1 MGEKT
6 RASSESLKNFSVQ
19 PRTETSAQNAFLAL
33 LDDIR
38 GDVDARLRGFLDSAI
53 DQAAAHG
60 SDVEAMVAAV
70 RDLCLRGGKRL
81 RPALL
86 VAGFRA
92 TGTRARLGPAL
103 DAGVA
108 LELLHTYLLIHD
120 DWMDEDTI
128 RRGGPA
134 VHLLLSRRFRS
145 SKLGDA
151 AGILAGD
158 CAAGLALEALSRVDV
173 PPSRMPRVIDCFA
186 RMQIDAVFG
195 QQLDL
200 VGKTRD
206 AESVYALKTSSY
218 SVQGP
223 LKLGALLADCSN
235 DLLRVLDRFGMP
247 LGIAFQLRDDLLGV
261 FGRPDEIGK
270 PVGGDLRQGKR
281 TALIGLALRKLRG
294 GGRRAV
300 TSVFG
305 NPEATAAELR
315 RAVEV
320 LETSGIRGLVER
332 RIAELSAEARKALE
346 AARLPTRTAQ
356 VLGDAVNALLDRG
369 H

>member
-1 MGEKT
+1 MGEKA
-6 RASSESLKNFSVQ
+6 RSIAASKRDSSLKSKGDGAPENG
-19 PRTETSAQNAFLAL
+19 FLAL
-33 LDDIR
+33 LEEIR
-38 GDVDARLRGFLDSAI
+38 GDIEARLLGFLDSAI
-53 DQAAAHG
+53 DEASTHG
-60 SDVEAMVAAV
+60 PDVEAMVAAV

-92 TGTRARLGPAL
+92 TGSRARLGPAL

-134 VHLLLSRRFRS
+134 VHMLLSRRFHS
-145 SKLGDA
+145 TKLGDA
-151 AGILAGD
+151 SGILAGD

-173 PPSRMPRVIDCFA
+173 PPSRLARVFDCFA
-186 RMQIDAVFG
+186 RMQIDAVYG

-200 VGKTRD
+200 VGRARD
-206 AESVYALKTSSY
+206 AETVYALKTSSY

-223 LKLGALLADCSN
+223 LKLGALLADGSSN
-235 DLLRVLDRFGMP
+235 LLRSLDRFGMP
-247 LGIAFQLRDDLLGV
+247 LGIAFQLRDDLLGA
-261 FGRPDEIGK
+261 FGRSDVTGK

-281 TALIGLALRKLRG
+281 TALIALALRKLRG
-294 GGRRAV
+294 GDRRAL

-305 NPEATAAELR
+305 NSEATASELR
-315 RAVEV
+315 HAVDV
-320 LETSGIRGLVER
+320 LEANGIRRLVEQ
-332 RIAELSAEARKALE
+332 RIAELSAEAHAALD
-346 AARLPTRTAQ
+346 AARLPPRTTRM
-356 VLGDAVNALLDRG
+356 LGDAVDALIDRG
-369 H
+369 R